1 MAAHHTRSNSLPSQS
16 HPFVTEFNEQ
26 LCRLK
31 ASPSSSISHRLNGLQ
46 DLLECVKRFL
56 LLPLCQQALAQ
67 ECGDKWINELLD
79 RSLRLLDVCGII
91 KDALSQ
97 TKERTHELQLIMR
110 RRRGEDMSFMT
121 EVKKYLV
128 SRKDVKKAMNKALK
142 VKESRSTDKNNEIT
156 PATVNMLK
164 ESNAVSIAVFESL
177 LSFIAVLKSKSNH
190 WFSKLVQPKRV
201 ACEEVV
207 GTNELEKVDDA
218 LNSLI
223 SDKSRKFDYTLELEN
238 VQCLLQELEA
248 KIQDIEEG
256 IEGLFRRLIKA
267 RVALPNIFNH

>member
-1 MAAHHTRSNSLPSQS
+1 MAAHHTRSNSLPSRS
-16 HPFVTEFNEQ
+16 HPFILEFDEQ

-31 ASPSSSISHRLNGLQ
+31 ASPASSISHRLNGFQ
-46 DLLECVKRFL
+46 DLLECVERFL
-56 LLPLCQQALAQ
+56 LLPLSQQALAQ

-79 RSLRLLDVCGII
+79 GSLRLLAECGII

-97 TKERTHELQLIMR
+97 TKERTYELESIMR
-110 RRRGEDMSFMT
+110 RRRGDDLSFMT
-121 EVKKYLV
+121 EVRKYLA

-142 VKESRSTDKNNEIT
+142 VKESRSTDKNSEIT
-156 PATVNMLK
+156 PAAVNMLK
-164 ESNAVSIAVFESL
+164 ESNAVSIAVFETL
-177 LSFIAVLKSKSNH
+177 LSFIVVSKSKSNH

-201 ACEEVV
+201 ACEEVED
-207 GTNELEKVDDA
+207 TNELEKVDVA

-223 SDKSRKFDYTLELEN
+223 SDKSRKFDYTIELEN

-248 KIQDIEEG
+248 KIQDIEER

-267 RVALPNIFNH
+267 RVALLNIFNH

>member
-1 MAAHHTRSNSLPSQS
+1 MAAHHTRSNSLPSRS
-16 HPFVTEFNEQ
+16 HPFILEFDGQ

-31 ASPSSSISHRLNGLQ
+31 ASPASSISHRLNGFQ

-56 LLPLCQQALAQ
+56 LLPLSQQALAQ

-79 RSLRLLDVCGII
+79 GSLRLLAECGII

-97 TKERTHELQLIMR
+97 TKERTYELESIMR
-110 RRRGEDMSFMT
+110 RRRGDDLSFMT
-121 EVKKYLV
+121 EVRKYLA

-142 VKESRSTDKNNEIT
+142 VKESRSTDKNSEIT
-156 PATVNMLK
+156 PAAVNMLK
-164 ESNAVSIAVFESL
+164 ESNAVSIAVFETL
-177 LSFIAVLKSKSNH
+177 LSFIVVSKSKSNH

-201 ACEEVV
+201 ACEEVED
-207 GTNELEKVDDA
+207 TNELEKVDVA

-223 SDKSRKFDYTLELEN
+223 SDKSRKFDYTIELEN

-248 KIQDIEEG
+248 KIQDIEER

-267 RVALPNIFNH
+267 RVALLNIFNH

>member
-1 MAAHHTRSNSLPSQS
+1 MAAHHTRSNSLPSRS
-16 HPFVTEFNEQ
+16 HPFIPQFDEQ

-31 ASPSSSISHRLNGLQ
+31 ASPSSSISHRLNGFQ
-46 DLLECVKRFL
+46 DLLECVERFL
-56 LLPLCQQALAQ
+56 LFPLSQQALAQ

-79 RSLRLLDVCGII
+79 GSLRLLDECGII

-97 TKERTHELQLIMR
+97 TKERTHELESIMR
-110 RRRGEDMSFMT
+110 IRLGDDLSFMT
-121 EVKKYLV
+121 EVRKYLA
-128 SRKDVKKAMNKALK
+128 SKKDVKKAMDKALK

-156 PATVNMLK
+156 PAAVNMLK
-164 ESNAVSIAVFESL
+164 ESNAVSITVFETL
-177 LSFIAVLKSKSNH
+177 LSFIAVSKSKSSH

-201 ACEEVV
+201 AYEEVAD
-207 GTNELEKVDDA
+207 TNELEKVDVA

-223 SDKSRKFDYTLELEN
+223 SDKSRKFDYTIKLEN

-267 RVALPNIFNH
+267 RVALLNVFNH